1 MESNNHHPLESIT
14 HNKSLSMLESLIPFV
29 DYPLKLPL
37 ALFIKFSEIK
47 MIINAFHSTSNLVRL
62 GLHNSSANSTDI
74 LSVLTGI
81 PPEMLQMLFSLN
93 ELSGDSLNPDIL
105 SGLSGKNSIDFGTI
119 ANMFN
124 KSPFPPT
131 SSPQQENTS
140 ERHQFSEQQPHFD
153 DPSTSFDSN
162 IDDFDFQLQNIL
174 SEYDMMEAAQY
185 DKEQYENF
193 NESSDA
199 SYYNNKGDI

>member
-47 MIINAFHSTSNLVRL
+47 MIVNAFRSTSNLVRL
-62 GLHNSSANSTDI
+62 GLHNNSTNSTDI
-74 LSVLTGI
+74 LSALTGI
-81 PPEMLQMLFSLN
+81 SPEMLQMLFSLG
-93 ELSGDSLNPDIL
+93 ELSGDTLTPDIL
-105 SGLSGKNSIDFGTI
+105 AGLSGKNSIDFSSI

-124 KSPFPPT
+124 NA
-131 SSPQQENTS
+131 SSSFNQ
-140 ERHQFSEQQPHFD
+140 
-153 DPSTSFDSN
+153 ST
-162 IDDFDFQLQNIL
+162 DDFEFQLQNIL

-185 DKEQYENF
+185 DKEQQETF
-193 NESSDA
+193 NESSDD
-199 SYYNNKGDI
+199 SYYNNKGDL